1 MFRAAHTVRLAGEDD
16 FAGFRRQARALLA
29 RGVAPDDVDFI
40 PDPAAV
46 DAGEA
51 SPAVPVPADAQV
63 SPMRIGADLLQL
75 LEQAALHDE
84 PQRFMLIYRLLWR
97 IAQQPALQHDP
108 LDADRQQLATMAQ
121 AVRRDMHKMKAF
133 VRFRPV
139 PSPGAEA
146 GTDDPLHVAWF
157 EPEHHIVDAVAP
169 FFVRRFAGMRFL
181 ILTPR
186 RSLRWDGRA
195 MQRGPGAQRADAPR
209 ADAGEALWLTY
220 YANIFNPARLKLQAM
235 VQEMPRRYWKN
246 LPEAVLIA
254 PLAAGAATR
263 TGTMV
268 EAPSTSPLRRIPIT
282 ARAADAARPADPARG
297 PVPLDGAASPGERL
311 ALLQARRRAA
321 DHCRDCPIGAHATQ
335 TVHGEGPID
344 ARLMVVAEQPGDME
358 DLCGRP
364 LVGPSGQ
371 LFGRALAALGWPRD
385 QLYISNAV
393 RHFKYE
399 PRGKRRLH
407 KTPAQQEADAC
418 LHWLEEE
425 IALVRPAALLAL
437 GATAARA
444 LLGRD
449 VAIQRERGRW
459 FAHPGSGTPLLVTLH
474 PAALLRMA
482 PDQQAQAF
490 DGWVDDLR
498 AAGDVPGH

>member
-1 MFRAAHTVRLAGEDD
+1 MFTAAHTVRLAGEAD

-29 RGVAPDDVDFI
+29 LGVTPEDVDVVTDVAASDAAAA
-40 PDPAAV
+40 PPATAGDPA
-46 DAGEA
+46 GQG
-51 SPAVPVPADAQV
+51 SPL
-63 SPMRIGADLLQL
+63 RIGADLLQL
-75 LEQAALHDE
+75 LAQAALHAE
-84 PQRFMLIYRLLWR
+84 PQRFVLIYRLLWR
-97 IAQQPALQHDP
+97 IARQPDLQHDP
-108 LDADRQQLATMAQ
+108 LDADRQRLALMAQ

-133 VRFRPV
+133 VRFRPITE
-139 PSPGAEA
+139 PGAA
-146 GTDDPLHVAWF
+146 DPLHVAWF

-169 FFVRRFAGMRFL
+169 FFVRRFAGMRFV

-186 RSLRWDGRA
+186 RSLRWDGQA
-195 MQRGPGAQRADAPR
+195 LQLGPGAQRADAPA

-220 YANIFNPARLKLQAM
+220 YAHIFNPARLKLQAM
-235 VQEMPRRYWKN
+235 VQEMPRKYWKN

-254 PLAAGAATR
+254 PLAAAAAAR
-263 TGTMV
+263 TGAMV
-268 EAPSTSPLRRIPIT
+268 EAAPTLPLRRIPIA
-282 ARAADAARPADPARG
+282 ARAADAQRPVDAPGAAPG
-297 PVPLDGAASPGERL
+297 LPDGASAADRL
-311 ALLQARRRAA
+311 ALLQQRRRAA
-321 DHCRDCPIGAHATQ
+321 DGCRDCPIGAQATQ

-344 ARLMVVAEQPGDME
+344 ALLMVVAEQPGDVE

-371 LFGRALAALGWPRD
+371 LFDRALAALGWPRG

-393 RHFKYE
+393 RHFKYL

-425 IALVRPAALLAL
+425 IALVRPAALIAL

-449 VAIQRERGRW
+449 VAVLRERGQW
-459 FAHPGSGTPLLVTLH
+459 FAHAASGTPVLVTLH
-474 PAALLRMA
+474 PAALLRQA
-482 PDQQAQAF
+482 PDQQAAAF
-490 DGWVDDLR
+490 DAWLRDL
-498 AAGDVPGH
+498 AAAAQVQAVSGAR

>member
-1 MFRAAHTVRLAGEDD
+1 MLFTATHTVRLAGEAD

-29 RGVAPDDVDFI
+29 QGVAPDEVDFVTDG
-40 PDPAAV
+40 DPAPPAEPMG
-46 DAGEA
+46 AAAPG
-51 SPAVPVPADAQV
+51 SPL
-63 SPMRIGADLLQL
+63 RIGAGLLQL
-75 LEQAALHDE
+75 LEQAALHDV
-84 PQRFMLIYRLLWR
+84 PQRFTLIYRLLWR

-108 LDADRQQLATMAQ
+108 LDADRQQLALMAQ

-133 VRFRPV
+133 VRFRPIAE
-139 PSPGAEA
+139 PGA
-146 GTDDPLHVAWF
+146 DDPLHVAWF
-157 EPEHHIVDAVAP
+157 EPGHHIVDAVAP
-169 FFVRRFAGMRFL
+169 FFVRRFAGMRFV

-186 RSLRWDGRA
+186 RSLRWDGQA
-195 MQRGPGAQRADAPR
+195 LQLGPGAQRADAPA

-220 YANIFNPARLKLQAM
+220 YASIFNPARLKLQAM

-254 PLAAGAATR
+254 PLAAGSARRA
-263 TGTMV
+263 GTMV
-268 EAPSTSPLRRIPIT
+268 EAPATVPLRRIPIA
-282 ARAADAARPADPARG
+282 ARAADACRPAEAPETPAMRH
-297 PVPLDGAASPGERL
+297 PLPEDASPEDRL
-311 ALLQARRRAA
+311 ARLQARRRAA
-321 DHCRDCPIGAHATQ
+321 DHCRDCPIGAQATQ

-344 ARLMVVAEQPGDME
+344 ARLMVVGEQPGDLE

-371 LFGRALAALGWPRD
+371 LFDRALAALGWPRD

-393 RHFKYE
+393 RHFKYL

-418 LHWLEEE
+418 LHWLDEE
-425 IALVRPAALLAL
+425 IALVRPAALVAL

-449 VAIQRERGRW
+449 VAVQRARGQWSR
-459 FAHPGSGTPLLVTLH
+459 HPASGTPVLVTLH
-474 PAALLRMA
+474 PAALLRLP
-482 PDQQAQAF
+482 PDQQAGAF
-490 DGWVDDLR
+490 DAWLRDLR
-498 AAGDVPGH
+498 AAQVRMGSG